1 MKPMCNYNAALWL
14 NKCLVAQSLMAERT
28 DQIDANLSIHW
39 RLAFGAKKE
48 LSMKRIE
55 RYLYVLAPVER
66 DGEM

>member
-1 MKPMCNYNAALWL
+1 
-14 NKCLVAQSLMAERT
+14 MAERT